1 MEQRQQT
8 LVLTHSVLVGLSP
21 LIPIP
26 FLDDFVMSYFQ
37 RRCVR
42 KLAEDYRIF
51 LSDADVAILADG
63 EDGSFWKGIAKK
75 VALLPIKLLS
85 RTVRK
90 LLMVLEY
97 KRMADVASLSFHQG
111 YLLEYILQTHWSA
124 PEAVIDAKAARAAID
139 AACAKVGVKVVGMT
153 FRTIFGQS
161 KAALASGIDILTGS
175 LRTIVGRPERKDVE
189 AAVEQVEAAE
199 EKVVQG
205 VVERLRTAMG
215 QVPADHFRKLCDA
228 VDAELKPP
236 PLKSSSALPAGN
248 PL

>member
-8 LVLTHSVLVGLSP
+8 LILTHSVLVGLSP

-26 FLDDFVMSYFQ
+26 FLDDYVMSYFQ

-51 LSDADVAILADG
+51 LSDSDVAILADG
-63 EDGSFWKGIAKK
+63 EDGSFWKAMAKK
-75 VALLPIKLLS
+75 VVLLPIKLLS

-90 LLMVLEY
+90 LLLVLEY

-111 YLLEYILQTHWSA
+111 YLLEHILKNHWSS
-124 PEAVIDAKAARAAID
+124 PDAVIDATAARAAID
-139 AACAKVGVKVVGMT
+139 AACEKIGVKVVGMT

-161 KAALASGIDILTGS
+161 KAALATGLDILTGS
-175 LRTIVGRPERKDVE
+175 LRTIVGRPARRDVE
-189 AAVEQVEAAE
+189 IAVEQVEAAE
-199 EKVVQG
+199 EKAVQG
-205 VVERLRTAMG
+205 IVDRLRAAMG
-215 QVPADHFRKLCDA
+215 QIPVDHFRKLCDA
-228 VDAELKPP
+228 VDAELKRP
-236 PLKSSSALPAGN
+236 PLEIASALPAGN